1 MGISLYSTPP
11 QWSLAV
17 AWVLGFTHNSDLP
30 IVLAGAGYQTG
41 DYRVTPGNG
50 LNKVPLCNLF
60 VDIAQKAGVSTNQF
74 GISTGVYSWR
84 TPGDFLRALP
94 VNREWLDWDGLF
106 PSFSNQ

>member
-1 MGISLYSTPP
+1 MGNGSSHT
-11 QWSLAV
+11 
-17 AWVLGFTHNSDLP
+17 NSDLP

-74 GISTGVYSWR
+74 GISTGVYS
-84 TPGDFLRALP
+84 
-94 VNREWLDWDGLF
+94 
-106 PSFSNQ
+106 